1 MVVCQTCGA
10 ENPDGAKFCYRCG
23 TNLDGKN
30 PSSGKQEAVK
40 ASASA
45 SQQPGESKERNDTIC
60 PFCQAPN
67 CQPMQKNST
76 EIEHKSYRWG
86 QGCCGMFLLGPFGL
100 LCGLCGTGSKMKSES
115 ALWWTC
121 LTCGK
126 QHIALAD
133 AKKKWEILMSGLPVT
148 GFSTG
153 IAALIM
159 KAILRWF
166 FGYGFLASAVVFVA
180 PIVFC
185 IYILYVGISEAE
197 KELSQELG
205 APMSEFLSAEEE
217 NDRLMKMLVAI
228 GLALFITLF
237 GLPLLELVLGD

>member
-1 MVVCQTCGA
+1 
-10 ENPDGAKFCYRCG
+10 
-23 TNLDGKN
+23 
-30 PSSGKQEAVK
+30 
-40 ASASA
+40 
-45 SQQPGESKERNDTIC
+45 
-60 PFCQAPN
+60 
-67 CQPMQKNST
+67 
-76 EIEHKSYRWG
+76 
-86 QGCCGMFLLGPFGL
+86 
-100 LCGLCGTGSKMKSES
+100 
-115 ALWWTC
+115 
-121 LTCGK
+121 
-126 QHIALAD
+126 
-133 AKKKWEILMSGLPVT
+133 MSGLPVT

-217 NDRLMKMLVAI
+217 HDRLMKMLVAI

-237 GLPLLELVLGD
+237 GLPLLDLALGD